1 MCNSSSQ
8 MFHIP
13 RAVPAIR
20 LLATALGLLI
30 FLWLTPE
37 DNQVWP
43 VAALGAGLSMLA
55 GGMIV
60 LRHFG
65 GQTIPARCVPL
76 GAALLGALVGLGAS
90 LAVTGLM
97 FFKNALH
104 AHLFLDY
111 PVSMMLSVL
120 GRAPGWAVAGS
131 FVGLAAALAWLAVKR
146 L

>member
-1 MCNSSSQ
+1 MCDCSAIVL
-8 MFHIP
+8 HIP
-13 RAVPAIR
+13 RPNARMR
-20 LLATALGLLI
+20 LLAVVLGLLI

-43 VAALGAGLSMLA
+43 VIMLGTGLSLLT
-55 GGMIV
+55 GGTTV
-60 LRHFG
+60 LKVLG
-65 GQTIPARCVPL
+65 GQAVPARSVPP

-111 PVSMMLSVL
+111 PVGMMLSIL
-120 GRAPGWAVAGS
+120 GRAPGWAAAGGL
-131 FVGLAAALAWLAVKR
+131 VGLAVALVWLAVKR
-146 L
+146 I